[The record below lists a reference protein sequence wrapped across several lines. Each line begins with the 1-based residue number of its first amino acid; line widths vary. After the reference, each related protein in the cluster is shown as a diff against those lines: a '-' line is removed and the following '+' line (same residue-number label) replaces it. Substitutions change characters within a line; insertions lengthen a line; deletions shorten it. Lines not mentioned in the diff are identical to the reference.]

1 MNETKRNVSIAQ
13 RIVRTL
19 LPLGVLFIG
28 IVIAGGLVGS
38 RPQPEKVARQE
49 VGELVEVIEVQP
61 RTHAVTVTAN
71 GTVMP
76 ARQITLNPE
85 VSGRVAWISDKLLP
99 GGRIQ
104 AGEQIARI
112 DARDYQLAV
121 NQQFAQVD
129 RAQTELELERSR
141 KQIAERE
148 WEMLG
153 GSKPTEGESLALR
166 DPQLR
171 TAEAALK
178 SARSGLDRA
187 KLAVAK
193 TVLRAPFNV
202 MVQSKLVDQGQL
214 VGPQSPLATLVGTDV
229 FWVQV
234 SVPVERL
241 GWIRIPG
248 VQGATEGSHVDV
260 IQNLGHDTIVRTGK
274 VLRLLGDLDPVG
286 RMARVLVEIE
296 DPLGLRAGGA
306 GGQPRTQ
313 DAASSE
319 GADDSAA
326 SNLPLLLGSYVTV
339 EIHGQEVDDLIELP
353 RVAMHDGDQVYVMS
367 RENTLA
373 IKKIDVLWR
382 RLDTVVVAD
391 GLAAGDKVI
400 VSPIGVP
407 VEGMK
412 LRTRDMIQSAEAGA
426 EGGGEGGAEAG
437 AKGDGEGGAKAGAE
451 GAAAAPGAAPAKPAE
466 AQANEQAKGQAGD
479 QADDQAGDTGEQ
491 KDEQASQGGGSNA
504 RTLAQPRR

>member
-1 MNETKRNVSIAQ
+1 M
-13 RIVRTL
+13 
-19 LPLGVLFIG
+19 
-28 IVIAGGLVGS
+28 
-38 RPQPEKVARQE
+38 
-49 VGELVEVIEVQP
+49 GELVEVIEVQP

-202 MVQSKLVDQGQL
+202 MVQSK
-214 VGPQSPLATLVGTDV
+214 S
-229 FWVQV
+229 V
-234 SVPVERL
+234 S
-241 GWIRIPG
+241 
-248 VQGATEGSHVDV
+248 
-260 IQNLGHDTIVRTGK
+260 
-274 VLRLLGDLDPVG
+274 
-286 RMARVLVEIE
+286 
-296 DPLGLRAGGA
+296 
-306 GGQPRTQ
+306 
-313 DAASSE
+313 AS
-319 GADDSAA
+319 
-326 SNLPLLLGSYVTV
+326 T
-339 EIHGQEVDDLIELP
+339 
-353 RVAMHDGDQVYVMS
+353 RS
-367 RENTLA
+367 RSSS
-373 IKKIDVLWR
+373 R
-382 RLDTVVVAD
+382 
-391 GLAAGDKVI
+391 
-400 VSPIGVP
+400 S
-407 VEGMK
+407 
-412 LRTRDMIQSAEAGA
+412 
-426 EGGGEGGAEAG
+426 
-437 AKGDGEGGAKAGAE
+437 
-451 GAAAAPGAAPAKPAE
+451 
-466 AQANEQAKGQAGD
+466 
-479 QADDQAGDTGEQ
+479 
-491 KDEQASQGGGSNA
+491 
-504 RTLAQPRR
+504 